1 VKLFR
6 SSNGTGVASSLG
18 VKLDIAVI
26 KKHLDSRA
34 ERDIRLVD
42 TVASTNAALRELAR
56 AGAPEGTV
64 VIADAQTAGH
74 GRFAKPWFSP
84 PGVNIY
90 ASVLYRPAIAPREV
104 GGFSFVA
111 SLAVSDAILAEGL
124 RSTIK
129 WPNDVLVG
137 GKKVAGTLV
146 EFATQD
152 GLVEYVILGLG
163 VNVNVSRTALR
174 GALGTSGFAADS
186 LSEVA
191 GHDLDRN
198 VLTGM
203 ILDALDRW
211 VKTYRTGGL
220 DPILNAWRDRDILTG
235 RRVEVRGEG
244 PSWLGR
250 VLGVDREGHLVLREP
265 RGQQRRVVA
274 GEIRLSD

>member
-1 VKLFR
+1 M
-6 SSNGTGVASSLG
+6 
-18 VKLDIAVI
+18 KLDIDTI
-26 KKHLDSRA
+26 KKHLDSRD

-42 TVASTNAALRELAR
+42 TVASTNAVLRDLAR
-56 AGAPEGTV
+56 TGAPEGTV

-146 EFATQD
+146 EFAVQD

-163 VNVNVSRTALR
+163 VNVNVSRKALR
-174 GALGTSGFAADS
+174 GALGTSGLAADS
-186 LSEVA
+186 LREIA

-198 VLTGM
+198 VLAGR
-203 ILDALDRW
+203 ILNALDRW

-220 DPILNAWRDRDILTG
+220 DPVLSAWRDQDILTG
-235 RRVEVRGEG
+235 RRVEVRNEG

-250 VLGVDREGHLVLREP
+250 VLGVDREGHLVLRDP
-265 RGQQRRVVA
+265 RGKQRRVLA
-274 GEIRLSD
+274 GEVRLSD

>member
-1 VKLFR
+1 LFR
-6 SSNGTGVASSLG
+6 SGNGTGVASSLG

-34 ERDIRLVD
+34 ERDIRLLD
-42 TVASTNAALRELAR
+42 TVASTNGALRELAR

-84 PGVNIY
+84 SGVNIY

-174 GALGTSGFAADS
+174 GALGISGFAADS

-250 VLGVDREGHLVLREP
+250 VLGVDREGHLVLRDP

-274 GEIRLSD
+274 GEIRLFD

>member
-1 VKLFR
+1 M
-6 SSNGTGVASSLG
+6 
-18 VKLDIAVI
+18 KLDIDII
-26 KKHLDSRA
+26 KKQLDSCD
-34 ERDIRLVD
+34 ERDIRLAD
-42 TVASTNAALRELAR
+42 TVASTNAVLRELAR

-90 ASVLYRPAIAPREV
+90 ASVLYRPAIAAREV

-111 SLAVSDAILAEGL
+111 SLAVSDAILAEGW

-129 WPNDVLVG
+129 WPNDVLIG

-146 EFATQD
+146 EFAVQD

-163 VNVNVSRTALR
+163 VNVNVSRKALR
-174 GALGTSGFAADS
+174 GALGTSGLAADS
-186 LSEVA
+186 LREIA

-198 VLTGM
+198 VLAGR
-203 ILDALDRW
+203 IVNALDRW
-211 VKTYRTGGL
+211 VKTYRTCGL
-220 DPILNAWRDRDILTG
+220 DPVLDAWRDRDILTG
-235 RRVEVRGEG
+235 RRVEVRDEG

-250 VLGVDREGHLVLREP
+250 VLGVDREGHLVLRDP
-265 RGQQRRVVA
+265 RGKQRRVVA
-274 GEIRLSD
+274 GEVRLSD

>member
-1 VKLFR
+1 LLTPF
-6 SSNGTGVASSLG
+6 NGTRVASSQD
-18 VKLDIAVI
+18 VKLDIEVI
-26 KKHLDSRA
+26 KKQLFSRD

-42 TVASTNAALRELAR
+42 TVASTNAVLRDLAR
-56 AGAPEGTV
+56 TGAPEGTV

-90 ASVLYRPAIAPREV
+90 ASVLYRPPISPREV

-111 SLAVSDAILAEGL
+111 SLAVSDAILADGL

-146 EFATQD
+146 EFAVQD

-174 GALGTSGFAADS
+174 GALGTSGLAADS
-186 LSEVA
+186 LREIA

-198 VLTGM
+198 ALTGR
-203 ILDALDRW
+203 ILNALDRW

-220 DPILNAWRDRDILTG
+220 DPVLNAWHDRDILTG
-235 RRVEVRGEG
+235 RRVEVRNEG
-244 PSWLGR
+244 PAWLGR
-250 VLGVDREGHLVLREP
+250 VLGVDREGHLLLRDP
-265 RGQQRRVVA
+265 RGHQRRVIA
-274 GEIRLSD
+274 GEVRLAD

>member
-1 VKLFR
+1 M
-6 SSNGTGVASSLG
+6 
-18 VKLDIAVI
+18 KLDIDLI
-26 KKHLDSRA
+26 KKHLDSPD

-42 TVASTNAALRELAR
+42 TVASTNAVLRELAR

-111 SLAVSDAILAEGL
+111 SLAVSDAILAEGM

-146 EFATQD
+146 EFAVQD
-152 GLVEYVILGLG
+152 GLVAYVILGFG
-163 VNVNVSRTALR
+163 VNVNVSRKALR
-174 GALGTSGFAADS
+174 GALGTSGLAADS
-186 LSEVA
+186 LREIA

-198 VLTGM
+198 VLAGR
-203 ILDALDRW
+203 IVNALDRW
-211 VKTYRTGGL
+211 VKTCRTGGL
-220 DPILNAWRDRDILTG
+220 DPVLDAWRDRDILTG

-250 VLGVDREGHLVLREP
+250 VLGVDREGHLVLRDP
-265 RGQQRRVVA
+265 RGQQRRVIA
-274 GEIRLSD
+274 GEVRLSD

>member
-1 VKLFR
+1 LFT
-6 SSNGTGVASSLG
+6 SSNGTGVALSLG

-42 TVASTNAALRELAR
+42 TVASTNAALRELAK

-90 ASVLYRPAIAPREV
+90 ASVLYRPAMAPRDV

-146 EFATQD
+146 EFAAQD

-174 GALGTSGFAADS
+174 SALGTSGFAADS

-203 ILDALDRW
+203 MLDALDRW

-220 DPILNAWRDRDILTG
+220 DPVLNAWRDRDILTG

-250 VLGVDREGHLVLREP
+250 VLGVDREGHLVLRDT
-265 RGQQRRVVA
+265 RGKQRRVVA

>member
-1 VKLFR
+1 LKLFT
-6 SSNGTGVASSLG
+6 SSNGTGVAVSLG

-42 TVASTNAALRELAR
+42 TVASTNAALRELAK

-90 ASVLYRPAIAPREV
+90 ASVLYRPAMAPRDV

-146 EFATQD
+146 EFAAQD

-174 GALGTSGFAADS
+174 SALGTSGFAADS

-203 ILDALDRW
+203 MLDALDRW

-220 DPILNAWRDRDILTG
+220 DPVLNAWRDRDILTG

-250 VLGVDREGHLVLREP
+250 VLGVDREGHLVLRDT
-265 RGQQRRVVA
+265 RGKQRRVVA

>member
-1 VKLFR
+1 VR
-6 SSNGTGVASSLG
+6 
-18 VKLDIAVI
+18 LDIDII
-26 KKHLDSRA
+26 KKHLDTRA

-42 TVASTNAALRELAR
+42 TVASTNAELRELAR

-137 GKKVAGTLV
+137 GKKVAGTLL
-146 EFATQD
+146 EFAVQD

-163 VNVNVSRTALR
+163 VNVNVSRKALR
-174 GALGTSGFAADS
+174 GALGTSGLAAGS
-186 LSEVA
+186 LREIA

-198 VLTGM
+198 ALAGR
-203 ILDALDRW
+203 ILNALDHW

-220 DPILNAWRDRDILTG
+220 DPVLDAWRDRDILTG

-265 RGQQRRVVA
+265 RGKQRRVVA
-274 GEIRLSD
+274 GEVRLSD

>member
-1 VKLFR
+1 LFT
-6 SSNGTGVASSLG
+6 SSNGTGVAVSLG

-42 TVASTNAALRELAR
+42 TVASTNAALRELAK

-90 ASVLYRPAIAPREV
+90 ASVLYRPGMAPREV

-111 SLAVSDAILAEGL
+111 SLAVSDAILAERL

-146 EFATQD
+146 EFAAQD

-174 GALGTSGFAADS
+174 SALGTSGFAADS

-203 ILDALDRW
+203 MLDALDRW

-220 DPILNAWRDRDILTG
+220 DPVLNAWRDRDILTG

-250 VLGVDREGHLVLREP
+250 VLGVDREGHLVLRDT
-265 RGQQRRVVA
+265 RGKQRRVVA
-274 GEIRLSD
+274 GEVRLSD

>member
-1 VKLFR
+1 M
-6 SSNGTGVASSLG
+6 G
-18 VKLDIAVI
+18 VKLDVAVI

-42 TVASTNAALRELAR
+42 TVASTNATLRELAK

-84 PGVNIY
+84 PGVNVY
-90 ASVLYRPAIAPREV
+90 ASVLYRPAMAPREV

-111 SLAVSDAILAEGL
+111 SLAVSDAILTEGL

-146 EFATQD
+146 EFAAQD

-174 GALGTSGFAADS
+174 SALGTSGFAADS
-186 LSEVA
+186 LSEVV

-220 DPILNAWRDRDILTG
+220 DPVLNAWRDRDILTG

-250 VLGVDREGHLVLREP
+250 VLGVDREGHLVLRDT
-265 RGQQRRVVA
+265 RGKQRRVVA

>member
-1 VKLFR
+1 M
-6 SSNGTGVASSLG
+6 SSNGTGVALSLG
-18 VKLDIAVI
+18 VKLDIDVI

-42 TVASTNAALRELAR
+42 TVASTNAVLRELAR

-64 VIADAQTAGH
+64 VIADAQTAGR

-90 ASVLYRPAIAPREV
+90 ASVLYRPAMAPREV

-111 SLAVSDAILAEGL
+111 SLAVSDAILAEGW

-146 EFATQD
+146 EFAAQD

-174 GALGTSGFAADS
+174 SALGISGFAADS

-191 GHDLDRN
+191 GRDLDRN

-220 DPILNAWRDRDILTG
+220 DPVLNAWRDRDILLG

-250 VLGVDREGHLVLREP
+250 VLGVDREGHLVLRDT
-265 RGQQRRVVA
+265 RGKQRRVVA

>member
-1 VKLFR
+1 MAPGLPNPR
-6 SSNGTGVASSLG
+6 G
-18 VKLDIAVI
+18 VKLDIDI
-26 KKHLDSRA
+26 IRKHLDPGTRC
-34 ERDIRLVD
+34 DIRLVD
-42 TVASTNAALRELAR
+42 TVTSTNATLRDLAK

-90 ASVLYRPAIAPREV
+90 ASVLYRPVITPRDV

-111 SLAVSDAILAEGL
+111 SLAVADAILREGL

-152 GLVEYVILGLG
+152 ERVEYVSLGLG
-163 VNVNVSRTALR
+163 VNVNVTRTALR
-174 GALGTSGFAADS
+174 GALGSSGLAADS
-186 LSEVA
+186 LSEAA
-191 GHDLDRN
+191 GRTIDRN
-198 VLTGM
+198 VLLAM
-203 ILDALDRW
+203 ILNHLNHW
-211 VKTYRTGGL
+211 VRTYEARGP
-220 DPILNAWRDRDILTG
+220 DPILDAWRDRDILTG

-244 PSWLGR
+244 DAWGGR

-265 RGQQRRVVA
+265 RGKQRRVLA

>member
-1 VKLFR
+1 LFT
-6 SSNGTGVASSLG
+6 SSNGTGVAISLS

-42 TVASTNAALRELAR
+42 TVASTNAALRELAK

-90 ASVLYRPAIAPREV
+90 ASVLYRPAMAPREV

-146 EFATQD
+146 EFAAQD

-174 GALGTSGFAADS
+174 SALGTSGFAADS

-220 DPILNAWRDRDILTG
+220 DPVLNAWRDRDILTG

-250 VLGVDREGHLVLREP
+250 VLGVDREGHLVLRDT
-265 RGQQRRVVA
+265 RGKQRRVVA